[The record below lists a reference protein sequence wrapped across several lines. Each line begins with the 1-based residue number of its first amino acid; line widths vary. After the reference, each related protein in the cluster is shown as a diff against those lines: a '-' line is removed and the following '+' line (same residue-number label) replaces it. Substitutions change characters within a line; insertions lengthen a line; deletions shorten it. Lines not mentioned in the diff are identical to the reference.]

1 MQFALYIIY
10 FENGSVNLMRVISG
24 IHKSKALESM
34 DGRTTRPTMDKVK
47 EGIFNSLH
55 EVSGIGLDLFAG
67 SGALG
72 IEALSRGMDK
82 VIFVD
87 QNFKA
92 VKVIK
97 SNLSNLDI
105 EAQAEVYKNNASRAL
120 KALSKRE
127 IQFDVIFLD
136 PPYEKGLIDEAL
148 EGIAKFNLLKE
159 SGIIVCEFKQHE
171 KINTEPFQV
180 IKRYHY
186 GITDTLLLEKGD

>member
-1 MQFALYIIY
+1 M
-10 FENGSVNLMRVISG
+10 E
-24 IHKSKALESM
+24 
-34 DGRTTRPTMDKVK
+34 GRNTRPTMDKVK

-72 IEALSRGMDK
+72 IEALSRGMEK

-92 VKVIK
+92 IK
-97 SNLSNLDI
+97 IIKANLQHLNID
-105 EAQAEVYKNNASRAL
+105 EQAEVYKNNADRAL

-136 PPYEKGLIDEAL
+136 PPYDKGLINEAL
-148 EGIAKFNLLKE
+148 DGIIKFNLLKE
-159 SGIIVCEFKQHE
+159 NGIIVCEFNHKEEIDTKSFH
-171 KINTEPFQV
+171 V

-186 GITDTLLLEKGD
+186 GLTDTLLLEKGD

>member
-1 MQFALYIIY
+1 
-10 FENGSVNLMRVISG
+10 MRVISG
-24 IHKSKALESM
+24 IHKSKPLESM
-34 DGRTTRPTMDKVK
+34 EGRNTRPTMDKVK

-72 IEALSRGMDK
+72 IEALSRGMEK

-92 VKVIK
+92 IK
-97 SNLSNLDI
+97 IIKANLQHLNI
-105 EAQAEVYKNNASRAL
+105 GEQAEVYKNNADRAL

-127 IQFDVIFLD
+127 IQFDIIFLD
-136 PPYEKGLIDEAL
+136 PPYNKGLIDEAL
-148 EGIAKFNLLKE
+148 DGIIKFNLLKE
-159 SGIIVCEFKQHE
+159 NGIIVCEFNHKEEIDTKSFH
-171 KINTEPFQV
+171 V

-186 GITDTLLLEKGD
+186 GLTDTLLLEKGD

>member
-1 MQFALYIIY
+1 
-10 FENGSVNLMRVISG
+10 MRVISG
-24 IHKSKALESM
+24 IHKSKPLESM
-34 DGRTTRPTMDKVK
+34 EGRNTRPTMDKVK

-72 IEALSRGMDK
+72 IEALSRGMEK

-92 VKVIK
+92 IK
-97 SNLSNLDI
+97 IIKANLQHLNID
-105 EAQAEVYKNNASRAL
+105 EQAEVYKNNADRAL

-136 PPYEKGLIDEAL
+136 PPYDKGLIDEAL
-148 EGIAKFNLLKE
+148 DGIIKFNLLKE
-159 SGIIVCEFKQHE
+159 NGSIVCEFNHKEEIDTKSFH
-171 KINTEPFQV
+171 V

-186 GITDTLLLEKGD
+186 GLTDTLLLEKGD

>member
-1 MQFALYIIY
+1 
-10 FENGSVNLMRVISG
+10 MRVIAG
-24 IHKSKALESM
+24 KHKSKALESLE
-34 DGRTTRPTMDKVK
+34 GRNTRPTMDKVK

-72 IEALSRGMDK
+72 IEALSRGMEK

-97 SNLSNLDI
+97 ANLNQLDLMT
-105 EAQAEVYKNNASRAL
+105 QAEVYKNNADRAL
-120 KALSKRE
+120 KALAKRD

-136 PPYEKGLIDEAL
+136 PHNKKGLIDEAN
-148 EGIAKFNLLKE
+148 ERI
-159 SGIIVCEFKQHE
+159 
-171 KINTEPFQV
+171 
-180 IKRYHY
+180 
-186 GITDTLLLEKGD
+186 

>member
-1 MQFALYIIY
+1 
-10 FENGSVNLMRVISG
+10 MRVISG
-24 IHKSKALESM
+24 IHKSKPLESM
-34 DGRTTRPTMDKVK
+34 EGRNTRPTMDKVK

-72 IEALSRGMDK
+72 IEALSRGMEK

-92 VKVIK
+92 IK
-97 SNLSNLDI
+97 IIKANLQHLNID
-105 EAQAEVYKNNASRAL
+105 EQAEVYKNNADRAL

-136 PPYEKGLIDEAL
+136 PPYDKGLIDEAL
-148 EGIAKFNLLKE
+148 DGIIKFNLLKE
-159 SGIIVCEFKQHE
+159 NGIIVCEFNHKEEIDTKSFH
-171 KINTEPFQV
+171 V

-186 GITDTLLLEKGD
+186 GLTDTLLLEKGD

>member
-1 MQFALYIIY
+1 
-10 FENGSVNLMRVISG
+10 MRVISG
-24 IHKSKALESM
+24 IHKSKPLESM
-34 DGRTTRPTMDKVK
+34 EGRNTRPTMDKVK

-72 IEALSRGMDK
+72 IEALSRGMEK

-92 VKVIK
+92 IK
-97 SNLSNLDI
+97 IIKANLQHLNID
-105 EAQAEVYKNNASRAL
+105 EQAEVYKNNADRAL

-136 PPYEKGLIDEAL
+136 PPYDKGLIDEAL
-148 EGIAKFNLLKE
+148 DGIIKFNLLKE
-159 SGIIVCEFKQHE
+159 NGIIVCEFNHKE
-171 KINTEPFQV
+171 EIDTKSFQV

-186 GITDTLLLEKGD
+186 GLTDTLLLEKGD